1 MMDVSSYDPIML
13 FIVAVH
19 TAVLMKM
26 IFMFDHRLERIIK
39 ALIGPLVICAS
50 VAFPVYV
57 LRLASNARE
66 TVQAARPA
74 TAAVR
79 EHGKIECAGLQ
90 IRRGGCPVV
99 LIVTARDWSGPV
111 VVEIKGRRDK
121 AAEALKAYPLKSR
134 VSLHR
139 TTQRGQLVYLS
150 DHNMEGVKS
159 QLGGLTKRRMVFT
172 VFLALL
178 GVFITWIYT
187 LDRGRASVRNE

>member
-1 MMDVSSYDPIML
+1 MMDISAYDPIML

-19 TAVLMKM
+19 TVVLMKL
-26 IFMFDHRLERIIK
+26 IFIFDHRLERIIK

-57 LRLASNARE
+57 LRLASDARE
-66 TVQAARPA
+66 TLQAARPA
-74 TAAVR
+74 TAEVR
-79 EHGKIECAGLQ
+79 EHGKIQCAGLQ

-99 LIVTARDWSGPV
+99 LTVTAQDWSGAV
-111 VVEIKGRRDK
+111 VMSAPWRRNK
-121 AAEALKAYPLKSR
+121 AEEALKAYPLKSR

-150 DHNMEGVKS
+150 DYNMEGVKAH
-159 QLGGLTKRRMVFT
+159 LDGLTRRRMVFT

-187 LDRGRASVRNE
+187 LDRGRSGVSNK